1 MVALCVNTHFYFKHD
16 LCPKKGNHK
25 GCPYILKFLYIFCGV
40 CTHAPYFSK
49 TKQPSNMKIKQLNI
63 ENYRGFEQAS
73 ITFPDNN
80 LAVFIGAN
88 GAGKT
93 SVLDLVASFLEDFLL
108 GIHNYYPLQNKE
120 INHKKGVTNE
130 FINIINEANAKYSF
144 GITHTNE
151 FAFDEKDLKYRA
163 KELHSKMF
171 LENIELSRDITGNGL
186 YSERQI
192 FTPEIKLKR
201 TKEILGNP
209 LFSTPIFVYFQL
221 NVTKAKRERYYSIP
235 QLAVYEELTSNINN
249 FAVFKAWFK
258 QEEDFE
264 NQEKV
269 NQENLAY
276 RNPKLEIVRKVL
288 ETFFQK
294 IESPVFAKMRI
305 HRQGSK
311 IFDFNKKFSAD
322 SLLIDKNGQPF
333 EIERLSSGEKS
344 LMLLVA
350 DIARRLSIANPA
362 FSPTEALQK
371 GEGVVLID
379 EIEQHLHPRWQRL
392 VLPALQT
399 TFPNVHFIVT
409 THSPQIVSS
418 VPRESVFILDNFQ
431 IKDYKPYTQGRDS
444 NSILQDVFGV
454 ETYPQAYKEKLH
466 QLHQLIHDEKADQ
479 AQKLMQE
486 LISYWGENDREIKRA
501 QLYLEDIV

>member
-1 MVALCVNTHFYFKHD
+1 
-16 LCPKKGNHK
+16 
-25 GCPYILKFLYIFCGV
+25 
-40 CTHAPYFSK
+40 
-49 TKQPSNMKIKQLNI
+49 MKIKQLNI

-80 LAVFIGAN
+80 LAVFIGTN

-93 SVLDLVASFLEDFLL
+93 SVLDLVASFLEDFIIGTFTYIEINDNEIGKNGITEDDVKTINEVHQQYSL
-108 GIHNYYPLQNKE
+108 GINHFKE
-120 INHKKGVTNE
+120 FHFN
-130 FINIINEANAKYSF
+130 
-144 GITHTNE
+144 
-151 FAFDEKDLKYRA
+151 EKDLNITKTN
-163 KELHSKMF
+163 SKNTII
-171 LENIELSRDITGNGL
+171 LEFYHKVVL
-186 YSERQI
+186 YSNIKNRGERIESQQFDFKEKI
-192 FTPEIKLKR
+192 FVAKK
-201 TKEILGNP
+201 ILQNRQ
-209 LFSTPIFVYFQL
+209 LSLPIFVYFGL
-221 NVTKAKRERYYSIP
+221 NDLVKIKNHSFLP
-235 QLAVYEELTSNINN
+235 QLAVYEEFTANIKD
-249 FAVFKAWFK
+249 FDSFKTWFK

-276 RNPKLEIVRKVL
+276 RNPKLEIVRKAL

-311 IFDFNKKFSAD
+311 TFDFNKTFSVD
-322 SLLIDKNGQPF
+322 SLLVDKGGQPF

-362 FSPTEALQK
+362 FSPAEALQK

-392 VLPALQT
+392 VLPALQA

-409 THSPQIVSS
+409 THSPQVVSS

-431 IKDYKPYTQGRDS
+431 IKDYKPYTEGRDS

-454 ETYPQAYKEKLH
+454 EKHTPHYEQLIEKLYN
-466 QLHQLIHDEKADQ
+466 LIDAEKAKE
-479 AQKLMQE
+479 AKAVLQE
-486 LISYWGENDREIKRA
+486 VTQYWGEGDYEVKRA
-501 QLYLEDIV
+501 KMYIEDFL